1 MDDLD
6 GMVED
11 GWTQADGL
19 AAETNILMRQ
29 SSGLGVDLVGSV
41 SDKEA

>member
-19 AAETNILMRQ
+19 AAETNILMRIDFKIPFC
-29 SSGLGVDLVGSV
+29 SSADLVC
-41 SDKEA
+41 K